1 MLDLERSVMN
11 QRTIIAN
18 SDKQLLELRTKLAST
33 NSFYIAEMSKF
44 VGIIDRMKLKLN
56 KQLKGFRETDYT
68 QLQKA
73 RLEEAVEEIANI
85 NAHMVGNG
93 PDGKEKQGKEGR
105 KSVVLTE
112 EMMC

>member
-18 SDKQLLELRTKLAST
+18 SDKQLLELRTKLASM
-33 NSFYIAEMSKF
+33 NSFYIAEISKL

-68 QLQKA
+68 QL
-73 RLEEAVEEIANI
+73 
-85 NAHMVGNG
+85 
-93 PDGKEKQGKEGR
+93 
-105 KSVVLTE
+105 
-112 EMMC
+112 